1 MKSQLIA
8 AVLVAVACVAGPALA
23 QPAPVPDQVGPDDH
37 EAGVP
42 LTSAEAAG
50 VWTLASG
57 GRDQCHLTL
66 GATHSVKAD
75 AGCREILP
83 GPTGWQATR
92 DGMALTDSGG
102 KTILAFHRWSNS
114 LFVSHRAS
122 GVDVQLRRGGPVAGG
137 GH

>member
-1 MKSQLIA
+1 MRLLIA
-8 AVLVAVACVAGPALA
+8 AALASALALPALA

-42 LTSAEAAG
+42 LTPAEAAG

-57 GRDQCHLTL
+57 GRDQCRLTL
-66 GATHSVKAD
+66 GAQHTVKAD

-83 GPTGWQATR
+83 GPTGWRPTS
-92 DGMALTDSGG
+92 DGMALTGASGQ
-102 KTILAFHRWSNS
+102 TILAFHRWSNS

-122 GVDVQLRRGGPVAGG
+122 GVDVQLRRGGSVPGG
-137 GH
+137 G